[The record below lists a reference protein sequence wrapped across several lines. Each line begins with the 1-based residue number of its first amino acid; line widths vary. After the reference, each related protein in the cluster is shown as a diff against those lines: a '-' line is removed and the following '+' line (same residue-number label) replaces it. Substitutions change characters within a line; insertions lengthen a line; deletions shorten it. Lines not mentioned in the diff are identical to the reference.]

1 MNGQFNLKTLEKSQQ
16 IIALFLLIISMFILI
31 SILIYT
37 YLPSLFFF
45 SSILND
51 YHYTAIN
58 KLTAGPISQLLI
70 GSGFLLA
77 SLLLL
82 TKHLIVPAKLASVL
96 LFFVAISNKYRFHF
110 TTWFIPKP
118 LFFFLLLLVIFGLFY
133 SHDKKRCGF

>member
-58 KLTAGPISQLLI
+58 KFTAGPISQLLI

-82 TKHLIVPAKLASVL
+82 TKHLIVLQSWLV
-96 LFFVAISNKYRFHF
+96 FFS
-110 TTWFIPKP
+110 
-118 LFFFLLLLVIFGLFY
+118 FLLQFLTSIAFTLRLGLFRNHFSFSY
-133 SHDKKRCGF
+133 YC

>member
-58 KLTAGPISQLLI
+58 KFTAGPISQLLI